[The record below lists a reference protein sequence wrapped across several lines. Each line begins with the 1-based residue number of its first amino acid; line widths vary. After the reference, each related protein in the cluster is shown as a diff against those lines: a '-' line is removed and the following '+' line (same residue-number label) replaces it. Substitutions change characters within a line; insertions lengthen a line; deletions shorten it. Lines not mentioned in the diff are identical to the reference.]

1 MKTLYLL
8 RHAKSDWSAPARG
21 DFERPLAPR
30 GLKAAPRMGRE
41 IARQGFKPD
50 MVLCSTA
57 RRAQET
63 YGLVTDFLPEKH
75 GIQLHDELYMAPPA
89 KMQKLL
95 AQQDDALT
103 GIMMIGHNP
112 GMEAFALE
120 LSGPESDPAVLASL
134 EEKYPT
140 AALAVLNFPVERWR
154 DVEPGK
160 GRLTHFLK
168 PRELED

>member
-8 RHAKSDWSAPARG
+8 RHAKSDWNAPARG

-30 GLKAAPRMGRE
+30 GEKAAPRMGRE
-41 IARQGFKPD
+41 LVRRGFEPD
-50 MVLCSTA
+50 LVLCSTA

-63 YGLVTDFLPEKH
+63 YGLITGFLPEKH

-89 KMQKLL
+89 KMRKIL
-95 AQQDDALT
+95 AQQNDASNA
-103 GIMMIGHNP
+103 IMMIGHNP

-120 LSGPESDPAVLASL
+120 LAGPESDRDLLAVM

-140 AALAVLNFPVERWR
+140 AALAVLNFQTDLWR
-154 DVEPGK
+154 EVTPGS
-160 GRLTHFLK
+160 GQLTHFLK
-168 PRELED
+168 PRDL

>member
-8 RHAKSDWSAPARG
+8 RHAKSDWNAPARG

-30 GLKAAPRMGRE
+30 GEKAAPRMGRE
-41 IARQGFKPD
+41 MNRRAFKPE

-63 YGLVTDFLPEKH
+63 YGLVTDFLPKKH
-75 GIQLHDELYMAPPA
+75 GIQLHDELYMAAPA
-89 KMQKLL
+89 KMQKIL
-95 AQQDDALT
+95 AQQDNALSSV
-103 GIMMIGHNP
+103 MMIGHNP

-120 LSGPESDPAVLASL
+120 LSGPESDQKLLAAM

-140 AALAVLNFPVERWR
+140 AALAVLTFQIDNWR
-154 DVEPGK
+154 DVKRGK
-160 GRLTHFLK
+160 GQLTQFLK
-168 PRELED
+168 PRDLE